1 VNSSPRLIL
10 ALALLL
16 AGGHDLALGQTP
28 QYSVTN
34 LGPVQGASLN
44 DKGQVAGYESVPTP
58 VPAATAVVWD
68 AVNGVQDLGIPPGFV
83 WAQSTAINNLG
94 HVAGVAGVSVA
105 GPYGLF
111 YWDSTR
117 GFLVPGISVSSAFSI
132 SDTDLIAGWA
142 TDAFLWGPANGLQ
155 YLPVPCPGVSSQ
167 AMAISSNG
175 AFVVGDAT
183 VHSPQC
189 NPLGQFYV
197 EVPVMWTAGILTELN
212 VNYVVDVN
220 NVGQVAGNVCQ
231 PGGLAPCYAAVWTNG
246 VVQDLG
252 TLPGASI
259 GTAYSINDS
268 GQVIGDSGNS
278 VFVWDSKNGMRD
290 LNSLIPTGSGIILTH
305 AIKINNSGQILA
317 TGSSGPLGYTF
328 LLTPPAPQL
337 IDPVPSL
344 LGALANLNLGGLAT
358 GGNVVK
364 GVAADGVSE
373 VVVRIPATNVGDQF
387 TLTLLND
394 QGQSSAS
401 SSDDGG
407 LGVVGQQTVSSQI
420 TTSAVSTPSGPMAFA
435 FYLAPTDFPRT
446 SPPTITCGGV
456 TATDPQLAC
465 RFVTIQVQGP
475 SGSPTPLPVTIL
487 RPPVVLIHGLWSD
500 QSSWNN
506 FLPLFGNGVVDSR
519 FSVDRADYSYSVGSQ
534 ISSYSPPYPQALSRQ
549 IANAKANSL
558 GFQYNA
564 SGSLGILSQVQSS
577 IQRFKNGSNPAAVP
591 VAAVQADIV
600 AHSMGGNITR
610 TLPLQQ
616 SFLSSNT
623 FGQGP
628 IHKVITINTPHL
640 GTPLATQLLS
650 GNGCVGDLL
659 ASQGQIAFDNVTL
672 NGRTVTGAVGDLIG
686 DGFGGAMSPWLQNIA
701 NPGPHPLPM
710 AVIAGVLNSA
720 NLGTLTTN
728 QIAGTIRGI
737 CGVLFKNPLAVNL
750 TPLGWPM
757 EFGQPSDAIVPLS
770 SQLNNLSTCTG
781 CQSFGFVHSGGAEIL
796 GFSGPSVLPT
806 PSDLSQFPSLVN
818 QIPNQ
823 VIGLLNTPVTDPVF
837 NLVNP

>member
-1 VNSSPRLIL
+1 MRLLVTIVSYVLVRPNALNQTEERDQSDAQPMKKGHARREHRFCSSGGLLSFGLVVFVLLAFPSPLPAEWKCTGGSGIGVYAFPCFPQGGGLQSVAIGASASQSWSITPYPTQYYPDVSWVTIVSGSTGTGNGTLVISLAPNSTHITRT
-10 ALALLL
+10 ALLF
-16 AGGHDLALGQTP
+16 
-28 QYSVTN
+28 
-34 LGPVQGASLN
+34 
-44 DKGQVAGYESVPTP
+44 
-58 VPAATAVVWD
+58 
-68 AVNGVQDLGIPPGFV
+68 I
-83 WAQSTAINNLG
+83 
-94 HVAGVAGVSVA
+94 AGVSQYGAYIYVGQDGIPCSLSISPMSGSFPA
-105 GPYGLF
+105 SGGNGSITGTTASNCTWGSYSDTIVNIFQVTGPY
-111 YWDSTR
+111 
-117 GFLVPGISVSSAFSI
+117 INIAFG
-132 SDTDLIAGWA
+132 T
-142 TDAFLWGPANGLQ
+142 FAN
-155 YLPVPCPGVSSQ
+155 
-167 AMAISSNG
+167 
-175 AFVVGDAT
+175 VV
-183 VHSPQC
+183 
-189 NPLGQFYV
+189 
-197 EVPVMWTAGILTELN
+197 I
-212 VNYVVDVN
+212 
-220 NVGQVAGNVCQ
+220 
-231 PGGLAPCYAAVWTNG
+231 
-246 VVQDLG
+246 
-252 TLPGASI
+252 
-259 GTAYSINDS
+259 
-268 GQVIGDSGNS
+268 
-278 VFVWDSKNGMRD
+278 
-290 LNSLIPTGSGIILTH
+290 TGSGTLTFTVLP
-305 AIKINNSGQILA
+305 NSGNAPRTDKIVVAYDGPNFPNPDTVTYTIAQA
-317 TGSSGPLGYTF
+317 GTGGNV
-328 LLTPPAPQL
+328 PPPPEL
-337 IDPVPSL
+337 VDPVPTL
-344 LGALANLNLGGLAT
+344 LGALTNQNLSGLAN
-358 GGNVVK
+358 GGSVVK

-373 VVVRIPATNVGDQF
+373 VVVRISAANVGDQF

-394 QGQSSAS
+394 QGQSSSS

-407 LGVVGQQTVSSQI
+407 LGGVGQQNFSSQI

-435 FYLAPTDFPRT
+435 LYVAPTDFPRT

-456 TATDPQLAC
+456 TGTDPQLAC

-519 FSVDRADYSYSVGSQ
+519 FSVDRAGYGYSVGSQ
-534 ISSYSPPYPQALSRQ
+534 ISSFSPPYPQALSRQ

-564 SGSLGILSQVQSS
+564 SGSLGILSQVQSY

-623 FGQGP
+623 FGHGP
-628 IHKVITINTPHL
+628 IHKVITIDTPHL

-659 ASQGQIAFDNVTL
+659 ASHGLIAFDNVTL
-672 NGRTVTGAVGDLIG
+672 NGRTVTGAVGDLTG
-686 DGFGGAMSPWLQNIA
+686 DGFGGAMSQWLQNIA

-770 SQLNNLSTCTG
+770 SQVNNLSICPA

-806 PSDLSQFPSLVN
+806 PSDLSKFPSLVN